1 MKKLT
6 DIPCTGCSLLCD
18 DIVIDVSDGSISK
31 VYGSCSHGT
40 KRFKEVLATR
50 LLEAKIFENGITR
63 SVATEDA
70 IDKAVEI
77 LSSAEKVLVYGFEN
91 STNETIELGL
101 ALAEKIG
108 GTFDTSPSICHLTVP
123 LLEKYGVRIG
133 ELEEILD
140 KADFIV
146 FWGANLAD
154 THLRQA
160 SRYSVFPRG
169 EIVKT
174 GRENRIVATIDVRKT
189 KVTRIAQHQLIV
201 NIGED
206 LDLISKIQDAFSQ
219 ESSTEDDVAGISQ
232 LSFATFM
239 HDLKNATF
247 VAVFVGSGVMYSI
260 NVDQIIENI
269 VKLVKSIS
277 TKKTCTV
284 TPLAENLNSMGVTL
298 ISKKKTGFTY
308 AIDFSNGSP
317 VSNPSVTSVTNQ
329 LLRGNFDAAIIVK
342 SDIFT
347 HIPRSATKQLLKIPT
362 IALEEIPTLVS
373 EFASVTIP
381 VTLTGLETGGYITR
395 TDGKKIELK
404 PFLKPPK
411 NMFSEEEVLRKILSK
426 I

>member
-1 MKKLT
+1 MKKMT
-6 DIPCTGCSLLCD
+6 DVPCTGCSLLCD
-18 DIVIDVSDGSISK
+18 DIVIDISNGSINK

-40 KRFKEVLATR
+40 KRFKEALTTR
-50 LLEAKIFENGITR
+50 LLKAKIFENGNTR
-63 SVATEDA
+63 SVAMEDA

-77 LSSAEKVLVYGFEN
+77 LSSAKKVLIYGFEN
-91 STNETIELGL
+91 STNEAIELGL
-101 ALAEKIG
+101 ALAEKTG
-108 GTFDTSPSICHLTVP
+108 GTFDTCPSICHLTVP
-123 LLEKYGVRIG
+123 LLEKYEVKIG

-140 KADFIV
+140 KADFII

-174 GRENRIVATIDVRKT
+174 GRENRIVTTIDIRKT
-189 KVTRIAQHQLIV
+189 KVTRIAQYQLIV

-206 LDLISKIQDAFSQ
+206 VDFIRKIQDVFSQ
-219 ESSTEDDVAGISQ
+219 ETSINDGGISQ

-247 VAVFVGSGVMYSI
+247 VAVFVGSGLMYSI
-260 NVDQIIENI
+260 NVYQIIENI
-269 VKLVKSIS
+269 IKIVKFIN
-277 TKKTCTV
+277 TEKTCTV
-284 TPLAENLNSMGVTL
+284 TPLAENLNSMGVAL
-298 ISKKKTGFTY
+298 ISKEKTGFTY
-308 AIDFSNGSP
+308 AVDFSNGNP
-317 VSNPSVTSVTNQ
+317 ISNPLVTSVTNQ

-347 HIPRSATKQLLKIPT
+347 HIPKVATKQLLNVPI
-362 IALEEIPTLVS
+362 IALEEVPTLVS

-381 VTLTGLETGGYITR
+381 VTLTGLETGGHVTR
-395 TDGKKIELK
+395 TDGKNMELK
-404 PFLKPPK
+404 PFLEPPK
-411 NMFSEEEVLRKILSK
+411 NIVSEEEVLRKILSK